1 MSIDERTAETVRREL
16 QERPLNRAEHLNEM
30 NDRFDRLV
38 KAGAIQPERYNL
50 APINP
55 MSMTNSFNFA

>member
-1 MSIDERTAETVRREL
+1 MNIDQRTAETVRREL
-16 QERPLNRAEHLNEM
+16 QGRPLDRAEHLNEM

-38 KAGAIQPERYNL
+38 KTGAIQPERYNL

-55 MSMTNSFNFA
+55 MSMTSSFNFA

>member
-1 MSIDERTAETVRREL
+1 MNIDQRTAETVRREL
-16 QERPLNRAEHLNEM
+16 QGRPLDRAEHLNEM

-38 KAGAIQPERYNL
+38 KTGAIQPERYNL

-55 MSMTNSFNFA
+55 MSMTTSFNFS

>member
-1 MSIDERTAETVRREL
+1 MNIDQRTAEAVRREM
-16 QERPLNRAEHLNEM
+16 QSRPVDRAQRLNDM

-38 KAGAIQPERYNL
+38 KSGAVQPERYNL

-55 MSMTNSFNFA
+55 MSMNSSYSFS

>member
-1 MSIDERTAETVRREL
+1 MNIDQRTAMAVRREL
-16 QERPLNRAEHLNEM
+16 DSRSVDRAQRLNEM

-38 KAGAIQPERYNL
+38 KSGAVQPERYNL

-55 MSMTNSFNFA
+55 MSMNSTYSFA